1 MPVWNRLRPR
11 LETTSE
17 VVRQLLDYA
26 IAKEEGGVYMCLTTE
41 QYTRLRQP

>member
-26 IAKEEGGVYMCLTTE
+26 IAKEEGGVYM
-41 QYTRLRQP
+41 